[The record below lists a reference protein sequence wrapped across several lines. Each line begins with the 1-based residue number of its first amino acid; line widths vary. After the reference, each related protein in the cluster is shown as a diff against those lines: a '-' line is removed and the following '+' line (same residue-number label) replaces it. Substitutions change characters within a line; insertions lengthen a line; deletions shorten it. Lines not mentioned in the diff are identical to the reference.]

1 VPAASRK
8 ASFTYEVILSQDLQN
23 VNRMQEA
30 NMLWFF
36 RPFDLYRAFG
46 YKPIK
51 CLKGVLN
58 MKKTMMV
65 VSAFLCVSLMFTAC
79 GGGKAPEK
87 PGADSASASL
97 PADST
102 AAPALAKSGM
112 QKIGDMADAWN
123 DLYKQ
128 NEAVINRY
136 DGMPIMG
143 LVTPPLTF
151 VSTVQFDLL
160 NIDNKDGRIE
170 GKLMF
175 AGYNGF
181 VEKAGAKITFG
192 YDHKLQKDG
201 FGPSAKAGDRNV
213 ENGSL
218 ALDKEYYI
226 SEAFTERA
234 GRKISRSYHEFK
246 RLGDKSMICL
256 VFGGKTF
263 NGKGDEDISDD
274 VIFLHNGKDQYDF
287 VIAKAETG
295 PEFKSISFADKGDL
309 TKEQAIELFK
319 AAGYAIDQ
327 SGGIKDG
334 KLVVDK

>member
-1 VPAASRK
+1 
-8 ASFTYEVILSQDLQN
+8 
-23 VNRMQEA
+23 
-30 NMLWFF
+30 
-36 RPFDLYRAFG
+36 
-46 YKPIK
+46 
-51 CLKGVLN
+51 
-58 MKKTMMV
+58 MKKNIMV
-65 VSAFLCVSLMFTAC
+65 FSAFLCVALLFTAC

-87 PGADSASASL
+87 PAGESASASQ
-97 PADST
+97 PAEST
-102 AAPALAKSGM
+102 AAAAPAKAGF

-123 DLYKQ
+123 ELYKQ

-143 LVTPPLTF
+143 LVTPAVTF
-151 VSTVQFDLL
+151 IAGVQFDLL
-160 NIDNKDGRIE
+160 NIDDKEGRIE

-213 ENGSL
+213 ESGSL
-218 ALDKEYYI
+218 ELDKEYYI
-226 SEAFTERA
+226 SEEFTERA

-256 VFGGKTF
+256 AFSSRIF
-263 NGKGDEDISDD
+263 NMRGDEDLSDD
-274 VIFLHNGKDQYDF
+274 VIYLHNGKNQYDF
-287 VIAKAETG
+287 VIAKAKTG
-295 PEFKSISFADKGDL
+295 PEFKSISFADKGDI
-309 TKEQAIELFK
+309 TKEQALELFK
-319 AAGYAIDQ
+319 AAGYAIEH

>member
-1 VPAASRK
+1 
-8 ASFTYEVILSQDLQN
+8 
-23 VNRMQEA
+23 
-30 NMLWFF
+30 
-36 RPFDLYRAFG
+36 
-46 YKPIK
+46 
-51 CLKGVLN
+51 
-58 MKKTMMV
+58 MKKRIMV
-65 VSAFLCVSLMFTAC
+65 FSTLLCVALLFTAC
-79 GGGKAPEK
+79 SGGKSPQK
-87 PGADSASASL
+87 SSGDSTSASQ

-102 AAPALAKSGM
+102 TAPAMAKSGFE
-112 QKIGDMADAWN
+112 KIDDMADAWN
-123 DLYKQ
+123 DLYKN
-128 NEAVINRY
+128 NEAVINKY

-143 LVTPPLTF
+143 LVTPPVTF
-151 VSTVQFDLL
+151 IATVQFDLL

-192 YDHKLQKDG
+192 YDHKLEKDG
-201 FGPSAKAGDRNV
+201 FGPAAKAGDRNV

-226 SEAFTERA
+226 SEEFTERA
-234 GRKISRSYHEFK
+234 GKKISHSYHEFK

-256 VFGGKTF
+256 AFSGQTF
-263 NGKGDEDISDD
+263 NGKGDEVISDE

-287 VIAKAETG
+287 VIANAKTG

-309 TKEQAIELFK
+309 TKEQAIALFK
-319 AAGYAIDQ
+319 TAGYTIDQ
-327 SGGIKDG
+327 TGGIKDG

>member
-1 VPAASRK
+1 MSTEFKSPIGYGR
-8 ASFTYEVILSQDLQN
+8 
-23 VNRMQEA
+23 
-30 NMLWFF
+30 F
-36 RPFDLYRAFG
+36 RPFDLYWAFR

-51 CLKGVLN
+51 CFEGVFK
-58 MKKTMMV
+58 MKKMTMV
-65 VSAFLCVSLMFTAC
+65 FSAILCVSLLFSAC
-79 GGGKAPEK
+79 GSGKAPEK

-97 PADST
+97 PAEST

-123 DLYKQ
+123 ELYKQ

-143 LVTPPLTF
+143 LVTPPMTF
-151 VSTVQFDLL
+151 ISTVQFDLL

-192 YDHKLQKDG
+192 SDHKLQKDG
-201 FGPSAKAGDRNV
+201 FGPNAKAGDRNV

-218 ALDKEYYI
+218 ALDKEHYN
-226 SEAFTERA
+226 SETFSERA
-234 GRKISRSYHEFK
+234 GRKISRSYYEFK
-246 RLGDKSMICL
+246 RLGDGSMICL
-256 VFGGKTF
+256 AFSGQIF
-263 NGKGDEDISDD
+263 NMRGDEDLSDD
-274 VIFLHNGKDQYDF
+274 VIFLHNGKNRYDF
-287 VIAKAETG
+287 VIAKAKTG

-309 TKEQAIELFK
+309 TKEQALELFK
-319 AAGYAIDQ
+319 AAGYTIDQ